1 MCLIATI
8 NIFKYR
14 IERRWN
20 MAAEQNEKSQKK
32 KPFLIIFTCILMIA
46 LGLSAGI
53 FISNYLN
60 KSHDRTYDNNAEDI
74 KEKNDDFSTSEE
86 VADNIAIPCWDTLI
100 MVADSKEQE
109 VNFYNP
115 EKNKNC
121 DFQLTLSLEDGTKL
135 WKSQLIQNG
144 KAIYN
149 ITLNQPLEAGT
160 YKAVMKYDCFSRN
173 GSQLNGS
180 SLNFNLIVK
189 DGTTNE

>member
-1 MCLIATI
+1 
-8 NIFKYR
+8 
-14 IERRWN
+14 
-20 MAAEQNEKSQKK
+20 MAAEQNDKTQKK
-32 KPFLIIFTCILMIA
+32 KPFLIIFICIIMIA
-46 LGLSAGI
+46 LGLIAGI
-53 FISNYLN
+53 FISNLLN
-60 KSHDRTYDNNAEDI
+60 KSPDLTYDNNAEDI
-74 KEKNDDFSTSEE
+74 KEKSDDSSTSEE

-121 DFQLTLSLEDGTKL
+121 DFQFTLSLEDGTKL
-135 WKSQLIQNG
+135 WKSQLIPNG

-149 ITLNQPLEAGT
+149 ITLNQTLEAGT
-160 YKAVMKYDCFSRN
+160 YKAIMKYDCFSKN

-180 SLNFNLIVK
+180 NLNFNLIVK

>member
-1 MCLIATI
+1 M
-8 NIFKYR
+8 
-14 IERRWN
+14 
-20 MAAEQNEKSQKK
+20 AEQNEKQKK

-46 LGLSAGI
+46 LGLAAGI

-74 KEKNDDFSTSEE
+74 KEKSDDSSTSEE

-100 MVADSKEQE
+100 MTADSKEQE

-115 EKNKNC
+115 ERNKNC
-121 DFQLTLSLEDGTKL
+121 DFQLTLSLEDGTEL

-160 YKAVMKYDCFSRN
+160 YKAIMKYDCFSRK
-173 GSQLNGS
+173 GTPLNGS
-180 SLNFNLIVK
+180 MLDCNLVVENTEEVTH
-189 DGTTNE
+189 D

>member
-1 MCLIATI
+1 
-8 NIFKYR
+8 
-14 IERRWN
+14 
-20 MAAEQNEKSQKK
+20 
-32 KPFLIIFTCILMIA
+32 MIA
-46 LGLSAGI
+46 LGLAAGI
-53 FISNYLN
+53 FISNLLN
-60 KSHDRTYDNNAEDI
+60 KSPDRTYDNNAEDI
-74 KEKNDDFSTSEE
+74 KEQSDDSSTSEE

-121 DFQLTLSLEDGTKL
+121 DFQLTLSLEDGTEL

-149 ITLNQPLEAGT
+149 ITLNQTLEAGT
-160 YKAVMKYDCFSRN
+160 YRAVMKYDCFSRN

-180 SLNFNLIVK
+180 SLKFNIIME
-189 DGTTNE
+189 DTTNE

>member
-1 MCLIATI
+1 
-8 NIFKYR
+8 
-14 IERRWN
+14 
-20 MAAEQNEKSQKK
+20 MAAEQNENSQKK
-32 KPFLIIFTCILMIA
+32 KPFLIIFICIIMIA
-46 LGLSAGI
+46 LGLAAGI
-53 FISNYLN
+53 FISNLLN
-60 KSHDRTYDNNAEDI
+60 KSPDRTYDNNAEDI
-74 KEKNDDFSTSEE
+74 KEKSDDSSTSEE

-121 DFQLTLSLEDGTKL
+121 DFQLTLSLEDGTEL

-160 YKAVMKYDCFSRN
+160 YKAVMKYDCFSRK
-173 GSQLNGS
+173 GTPLNGS
-180 SLNFNLIVK
+180 TLNFNLVVENTEEVTH
-189 DGTTNE
+189 D

>member
-1 MCLIATI
+1 
-8 NIFKYR
+8 
-14 IERRWN
+14 
-20 MAAEQNEKSQKK
+20 MAAEQNETPQKK
-32 KPFLIIFTCILMIA
+32 KPFLIIFICIIMIA
-46 LGLSAGI
+46 LGLTAGI
-53 FISNYLN
+53 FISNLLN
-60 KSHDRTYDNNAEDI
+60 KSPDRTYDNNAEDI
-74 KEKNDDFSTSEE
+74 KEKSDDSSTSEE

-121 DFQLTLSLEDGTKL
+121 DFQLTLSLEDGTEL

-149 ITLNQPLEAGT
+149 ITLNQTLEAGT
-160 YKAVMKYDCFSRN
+160 YRAVMKYDCFSRN

-180 SLNFNLIVK
+180 SLKFNIIME
-189 DGTTNE
+189 DTTNE

>member
-1 MCLIATI
+1 ME
-8 NIFKYR
+8 K
-14 IERRWN
+14 
-20 MAAEQNEKSQKK
+20 QNEKKKK
-32 KPFLIIFTCILMIA
+32 KPFLIIFICILMIA
-46 LGLSAGI
+46 LGLAAGI
-53 FISNYLN
+53 FISNFLN
-60 KSHDRTYDNNAEDI
+60 KSPDRTYDNHAEDI
-74 KEKNDDFSTSEE
+74 KKKNDNSSTSEE
-86 VADNIAIPCWDTLI
+86 VADNISIPCWDTLI
-100 MVADSKEQE
+100 MAADSKEQE

-121 DFQLTLSLEDGTKL
+121 DFQLTLTLENGTEL

-180 SLNFNLIVK
+180 NLNFNLIVEDK
-189 DGTTNE
+189 QNE